1 MIFKTRRHLIGLVL
15 LLSLGGPIAGVF
27 GASQEIR
34 PLSQFNGFIIGPVEE
49 RIQALSSGD
58 KILVSLEK
66 VRLVKKGDLLEI
78 FQQALLPGSDTRDF
92 LFAKVG
98 RAVVLEIPH
107 ERLLLCEIVSSNK
120 EMAVGDRIYW
130 PEN

>member
-1 MIFKTRRHLIGLVL
+1 M
-15 LLSLGGPIAGVF
+15 SLGGPVSWAF

-34 PLSQFNGFIIGPVEE
+34 PLSHLNGFILAPVEE

-58 KILVSLEK
+58 RILVSLEK
-66 VRLVKKGDLLEI
+66 VRPVKKGDRLEI
-78 FQQALLPGSDTRDF
+78 FQPTLFPGGGTGDF
-92 LFAKVG
+92 LFARVG
-98 RAVVLEIPH
+98 RAVILEIPH
-107 ERLLLCEIVSSNK
+107 ERLLLCEIVSSSK